1 MHNLINSLIETID
14 KYTNYDFYIG
24 QTNNPRERLRQHKQS
39 KNFNFMIVIYKSS
52 KEIIDILE
60 YSLINKYKSYAN
72 NMNNQSYDNNLKVQ
86 IDNSIQI
93 PDINDI
99 EELHY
104 LYIAFPFVIKVLT
117 DYIDLLNV
125 KVDENNKIKITSIL
139 NYSKK
144 KSNVK
149 TVKTP
154 REICENKI
162 KTLVSQYHYKYR
174 FMKIRSTNKDFKT
187 FKAIKENKNYMIK
200 MIYKNSDSKLI
211 NELKKEFQNTEY
223 ENIINLKESKIKSL
237 FHRSNKDDK
246 LYIAFI
252 N

>member
-1 MHNLINSLIETID
+1 MHNLINSLINIID
-14 KYTNYDFYIG
+14 NYTKYDFYIG
-24 QTNNPRERLRQHKQS
+24 QTNNPKQRLKQHKQS

-60 YSLINKYKSYAN
+60 YSLINKYRSYAN
-72 NMNNQSYDNNLKVQ
+72 NMNNQTYENNTKT
-86 IDNSIQI
+86 IINSNVVI
-93 PDINDI
+93 PDVNKIDEI
-99 EELHY
+99 HY
-104 LYIAFPFVIKVLT
+104 LYIAFPYVIKVVSE
-117 DYIDLLNV
+117 YIDVLNI
-125 KVDENNKIKITSIL
+125 KVDANNRIKIISTI
-139 NYSKK
+139 NYTKK
-144 KSNVK
+144 KT

-162 KTLVSQYHYKYR
+162 RTLISQYHFNYR
-174 FMKIRSTNKDFKT
+174 FMKIRSTNKEFKT
-187 FKAIKENKNYMIK
+187 FKAFKENKNYMIK
-200 MIYKNSDSKLI
+200 MIYKNSNTKLI

>member
-1 MHNLINSLIETID
+1 
-14 KYTNYDFYIG
+14 
-24 QTNNPRERLRQHKQS
+24 
-39 KNFNFMIVIYKSS
+39 
-52 KEIIDILE
+52 
-60 YSLINKYKSYAN
+60 
-72 NMNNQSYDNNLKVQ
+72 MNNQTYDNNLKVQ

-125 KVDENNKIKITSIL
+125 KVDKNNKIKIISLL

-187 FKAIKENKNYMIK
+187 FKAFKENKNYMIK

-223 ENIINLKESKIKSL
+223 ENIINLKENKFKSL

>member
-187 FKAIKENKNYMIK
+187 FKAFKENK
-200 MIYKNSDSKLI
+200 
-211 NELKKEFQNTEY
+211 LKKEFQNTEY

>member
-24 QTNNPRERLRQHKQS
+24 QTNNPKQRLKQHKQS

-72 NMNNQSYDNNLKVQ
+72 NMNNQTYENNTKTIINPNV
-86 IDNSIQI
+86 II
-93 PDINDI
+93 PDVNKI
-99 EELHY
+99 EDVHY
-104 LYIAFPFVIKVLT
+104 LYIAFPFVVKVVSQYIDILNIKVDDT
-117 DYIDLLNV
+117 NRI
-125 KVDENNKIKITSIL
+125 KVNSTI
-139 NYSKK
+139 NYTKK
-144 KSNVK
+144 K
-149 TVKTP
+149 TTAKTP
-154 REICENKI
+154 RVICEDKI
-162 KTLVSQYHYKYR
+162 KTLISQYHFNYR
-174 FMKIRSTNKDFKT
+174 FMKIRSTNKEFKT
-187 FKAIKENKNYMIK
+187 FKAFKENKNYMIK
-200 MIYKNSDSKLI
+200 MIYKNSNTKLI

-223 ENIINLKESKIKSL
+223 SGIINLKENKIKSL

-252 N
+252 K